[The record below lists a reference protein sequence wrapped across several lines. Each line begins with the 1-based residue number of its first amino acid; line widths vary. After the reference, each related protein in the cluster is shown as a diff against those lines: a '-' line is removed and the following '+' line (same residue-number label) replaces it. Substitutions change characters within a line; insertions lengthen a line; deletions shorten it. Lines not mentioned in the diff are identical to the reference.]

1 MSSLVRFATP
11 DASIFEL
18 HALTRASAERHTGD
32 MPSSYPHA
40 SPGGN
45 VGRHPRRD
53 AGDAFLPDPQ
63 GGESRATDD
72 LAEIVAEAY
81 LESATSGEERGED
94 LLNDLVAE
102 ELGGPFLEESLLD
115 GAEYD
120 VPLQARPPRVRR
132 D

>member
-1 MSSLVRFATP
+1 MPRTNPHPSADAT
-11 DASIFEL
+11 A
-18 HALTRASAERHTGD
+18 
-32 MPSSYPHA
+32 
-40 SPGGN
+40 
-45 VGRHPRRD
+45 GRHPRRD

-63 GGESRATDD
+63 GGEARATDD
-72 LAEIVAEAY
+72 LAEMIAEAY

-120 VPLQARPPRVRR
+120 VPLTRRPPDNPRS
-132 D
+132 

>member
-1 MSSLVRFATP
+1 MPRSNPHPSV
-11 DASIFEL
+11 DA
-18 HALTRASAERHTGD
+18 
-32 MPSSYPHA
+32 
-40 SPGGN
+40 N

-63 GGESRATDD
+63 GGEARAADD
-72 LAEIVAEAY
+72 LAEMIAEAY
-81 LESATSGEERGED
+81 LESATSGEERGEE

-120 VPLQARPPRVRR
+120 VPLTRRPPDAPRR
-132 D
+132 